1 MAAVLLKTIGVKL
14 VVARARDSLH
24 ANTLNRIGVDR
35 VVQPEEEMGTRLAH
49 SFFNAS
55 VEQYLELT
63 SNYGI
68 SRFTVPTH
76 FDGSSLSELGFTSP
90 RDSYG
95 LSPLAMCRKRK
106 VILNPG
112 LDQKLQVGDLVV
124 IAAHDS
130 SLESLDSI
138 SDYGDEISE

>member
-1 MAAVLLKTIGVKL
+1 
-14 VVARARDSLH
+14 
-24 ANTLNRIGVDR
+24 
-35 VVQPEEEMGTRLAH
+35 VQPEEEMGTRLAH

-68 SRFTVPTH
+68 SRLTVPTH
-76 FDGSSLSELGFTSP
+76 FNGSSLSELGFTSP

-95 LSPLAMCRKRK
+95 LSPLALCRKRK
-106 VILNPG
+106 VILNPS
-112 LDQKLQVGDLVV
+112 LDEKLKTGDLLV

-138 SDYGDEISE
+138 SEEENQMAESELGVT